1 MSKPCPY
8 RRLYIILLLLFINR
22 RTHCFKQPN
31 SNTYLC
37 DQHRVSQLMTAV
49 CVSMLLADQTVK
61 CFACYSRKALCVVHL
76 LFDVLKERP
85 ECCVRKVVVPGSYY
99 CAKFNTTTTILIVM
113 LLLLINSV
121 LFSSVRKNNFRY
133 MSGSR

>member
-1 MSKPCPY
+1 M
-8 RRLYIILLLLFINR
+8 
-22 RTHCFKQPN
+22 
-31 SNTYLC
+31 
-37 DQHRVSQLMTAV
+37 VSQLMTAV

-121 LFSSVRKNNFRY
+121 LFSSVRKKAFTVKKIFYARLFR
-133 MSGSR
+133 SLTSRSLLEYF